1 MADETLNI
9 EDYSEYEEYDI
20 SDIVIEKNDEDINNI
35 MKHYKKKLKNY
46 KTTPTLT
53 KYEKTKVLS
62 ERANQINY
70 GSNILIENS
79 EKYSNAYDIAVAELN
94 EKKIPFIIKRP
105 YGNNFEYWKLKQM
118 GPEMLLL
125 TYLHVNIIFPIF
137 LSIDFTYRLHL
148 H

>member
-94 EKKIPFIIKRP
+94 EKKIPFII
-105 YGNNFEYWKLKQM
+105 
-118 GPEMLLL
+118 
-125 TYLHVNIIFPIF
+125 
-137 LSIDFTYRLHL
+137 
-148 H
+148 